1 MRRRRV
7 DMRVLVGEVVEMV
20 KRVRR
25 GREEVVEREMVVVRA
40 GRERILG
47 GGLAAGGI
55 RGGEG
60 RGRG

>member
-1 MRRRRV
+1 
-7 DMRVLVGEVVEMV
+7 MRVLVGEVVEMV